1 MIKNNENPAKVEA
14 GVFGAGTVSEK
25 MIASAK
31 TETGE
36 AKTQKNVTGAET
48 VLEKSSNKTET
59 HAEAGKTF
67 FPPTINSET
76 VAHIGSFELRNTLL
90 MSWIT
95 VLVLVVAAFKMRK
108 TQYRLVPG
116 KFQNFIESIVEGLYD
131 FFQGVTQDA
140 KQTKLFFGICATILI
155 YLMFSNWLGLLPVV
169 GPIGIY
175 EEHNGHTVLVP
186 LLRSTYSDIN
196 MTLAIAVISVFMTQ
210 AFGIRNLG
218 TFGYFGKFF
227 VNPFRDPIGAFAGI
241 LEFISELVK
250 LVSFSFRL
258 YGNIFAGEVL
268 LAVMGF
274 LLPFLAPLPFYGLEL
289 FVGFVQALVFC
300 LLTLVFMKMA
310 VTSHHPTHEASE
322 SERSVD

>member
-1 MIKNNENPAKVEA
+1 MIKNNENSAKVEA
-14 GVFGAGTVSEK
+14 GILGTETVPEK

-31 TETGE
+31 TEATV
-36 AKTQKNVTGAET
+36 TQKNAPESAQAET
-48 VLEKSSNKTET
+48 Q
-59 HAEAGKTF
+59 AGKIF

-76 VAHIGSFELRNTLL
+76 IAHIGSFELRNTLL

-95 VLVLVVAAFKMRK
+95 VLVLVIAAFKMRK

-116 KFQNFIESIVEGLYD
+116 KFQNFIESIVEGLYG
-131 FFQGVTQDA
+131 FFQSATQDA
-140 KQTKLFFGICATILI
+140 KETKLFFGVCATILI
-155 YLMFSNWLGLLPVV
+155 YLMLSNWFGLLPIV

-186 LLRSTYSDIN
+186 LLRSTYSDVN
-196 MTLAIAVISVFMTQ
+196 MTLAIAVVSVFMTQ

-241 LEFISELVK
+241 LEFISELIK
-250 LVSFSFRL
+250 IISFSFRL
-258 YGNIFAGEVL
+258 YGNIFAGDVL

-310 VTSHHPTHEASE
+310 VTSHNAHENH
-322 SERSVD
+322 

>member
-1 MIKNNENPAKVEA
+1 MTKNNENPAKVEA
-14 GVFGAGTVSEK
+14 GFLGAGTVSEK

-31 TETGE
+31 TEAGVE
-36 AKTQKNVTGAET
+36 AVTKKSSAKMQKNAPESAQAESHAET
-48 VLEKSSNKTET
+48 
-59 HAEAGKTF
+59 GKTF

-76 VAHIGSFELRNTLL
+76 IAHIGSFELRNTLL

-95 VLVLVVAAFKMRK
+95 VLVLVIAAFKMRK
-108 TQYRLVPG
+108 TQYQLVPG
-116 KFQNFIESIVEGLYD
+116 KFQNFIETIVEGLYD
-131 FFQGVTQDA
+131 FFQGVTQNA
-140 KQTKLFFGICATILI
+140 KETKLFFGVCATILI
-155 YLMFSNWLGLLPVV
+155 YLMLSNWFGLLPIV

-186 LLRSTYSDIN
+186 FLRSTYSDIN

-227 VNPFRDPIGAFAGI
+227 VNPFRNPIGAFAGI

-310 VTSHHPTHEASE
+310 VTSHHAHEVSE
-322 SERSVD
+322 SERSVG